1 MLSPR
6 LSTCIE
12 CSTIPA
18 LLSDIDC
25 KVKELAQREYNN
37 VVFSFNR
44 NIKGE
49 VMKDLLNYR
58 RILLN
63 KYCNP
68 EYAPCFTVE
77 MIASRVKL
85 LIHK

>member
-18 LLSDIDC
+18 LLSDIEC

-58 RILLN
+58 RILLY

>member
-6 LSTCIE
+6 LSNCIE

-18 LLSDIDC
+18 LLSDIEC

-58 RILLN
+58 RILLY

-68 EYAPCFTVE
+68 EYASCFTVE
-77 MIASRVKL
+77 IIASRVKL